1 MARTER
7 TQRLAGR
14 RHRPGRLRP
23 GGRRLGRRAASCR
36 ARRPSRG
43 GSTVQRPWWR
53 RAPAVK
59 PGSPRTAGKGGTPP
73 KAGDN
78 PSWNKL
84 SRAQQEA
91 LQPLAGEWNK
101 LEALRKQKWLDIA
114 SRFASM
120 TADEQTRVHERMREW
135 VKLTPEQRRL
145 VRENYT
151 RTKKIDPGQKTA
163 QWEQYQQLP
172 EDQKKKLATELVPKK
187 PLGKVPAINSTT
199 SKPAAVLAPATP
211 AAPAAAAPLACSRSG
226 SRAGS

>member
-1 MARTER
+1 
-7 TQRLAGR
+7 
-14 RHRPGRLRP
+14 
-23 GGRRLGRRAASCR
+23 
-36 ARRPSRG
+36 
-43 GSTVQRPWWR
+43 
-53 RAPAVK
+53 K

-73 KAGDN
+73 KASEN

-91 LQPLAGEWNK
+91 LQPLAGVWNK
-101 LEALRKQKWLDIA
+101 LETLRKQKWLVIA

-120 TADEQTRVHERMREW
+120 TPDEQIRVHERMREW
-135 VKLTPEQRRL
+135 IKLTPEQRRL
-145 VRENYT
+145 VRDNYT

-199 SKPAAVLAPATP
+199 SKPPVIVPPAMP
-211 AAPAAAAPLACSRSG
+211 AAPPAAAPVLPPAATPSV
-226 SRAGS
+226 AVPLTDPAAPPAAVPVTPPVTPVPLPTNVK